1 MIKKW
6 DKIGRNCRVIK
17 LNVAHEMLNKE
28 NGINSWLEQLQN
40 YKRDCKAQIVVFDET
55 IAVEIQ
61 EILTKQRN

>member
-1 MIKKW
+1 
-6 DKIGRNCRVIK
+6 
-17 LNVAHEMLNKE
+17 MLNKE

-40 YKRDCKAQIVVFDET
+40 CKRDCKAQIVVFDET